1 MPKKEGA
8 GGKPQEYDAES
19 GRYGDGNGSYRQ
31 NTSYSEILKA
41 DERKEQN
48 NSYQPDQ
55 FKKAVE
61 NRLKTEKNK
70 LLKAR
75 YWEYLSDLERESGI
89 SQDMQDIVKQIG
101 SELLGFEFRLKN
113 ATKER
118 FYQKVA
124 EDPTKRNKDNVRYTV
139 KLGEGVEEYHK
150 TVSAL
155 QKRGYKPVAVKNY
168 WLSNGYYKGIN
179 TNWES
184 PEGTIFE
191 IQFHSADNL
200 KVKDELHPW
209 YEKWRQE
216 EPKSDK
222 ANEYEKKQWEIS
234 KKFIKP
240 KRIEEVK

>member
-1 MPKKEGA
+1 MEWDESKHPRAED
-8 GGKPQEYDAES
+8 GKFT
-19 GRYGDGNGSYRQ
+19 DGNGSYRQ
-31 NTSYSEILKA
+31 NTSYNEILKA
-41 DERKEQN
+41 DEIKEQK
-48 NSYQPDQ
+48 STYQPDQ
-55 FKKAVE
+55 FRKAVE
-61 NRLKTEKNK
+61 NRLKTEKNE
-70 LLKAR
+70 LLRMR
-75 YWEYLSDLERESGI
+75 YREYLFDIKNESDI
-89 SQDMQDIVKQIG
+89 SRDMQNIVERIG

-124 EDPTKRNKDNVRYTV
+124 ENPTKRNKDNVRYTV

-155 QKRGYKPVAVKNY
+155 QKKGYKPVAVKNY

-200 KVKDELHPW
+200 RVKEELHLW
-209 YEKWRQE
+209 YEKWRRE
-216 EPKSDK
+216 KPNSDK
-222 ANEYEKKQWEIS
+222 AKEYEKKQWEIS
-234 KKFIKP
+234 KKFIRP